1 MHSHSPT
8 SRLPGEVSGTGIDA
22 DTGIGT
28 DTGTESVLL
37 ILDTDLTNDIIQVN
51 SLEVAPDGSML
62 AAGGYQHI
70 RSGTRGEEECL
81 RKCCLTKIM
90 IHDQC
95 YQDV

>member
-28 DTGTESVLL
+28 H
-37 ILDTDLTNDIIQVN
+37 TDLTNEIIQVN

-70 RSGTRGEEECL
+70 RSGTRGEEEF
-81 RKCCLTKIM
+81 
-90 IHDQC
+90 
-95 YQDV
+95 V